1 MKRLL
6 LSTVMLCCG
15 TALAGDAPT
24 LDGLEDPVLIE
35 RYQQLTEELRCL
47 VCQNQNIAESNAG
60 LAVDLRNQVR
70 DMLLAGRTDEEI
82 LTFLTDRY
90 GDFVRYR
97 PAVNQRT
104 WLLWAGPLLFL
115 GAGLILLVP
124 VLRRRAAMLDDESDV
139 GPDAGSG
146 SAR

>member
-1 MKRLL
+1 MRRLL
-6 LSTVMLCCG
+6 LL
-15 TALAGDAPT
+15 TALLLAGAALGTEAPA
-24 LDGLEDPVLIE
+24 LDGLEDPELIA

-60 LAVDLRNQVR
+60 LAADLRRQVR
-70 DMLLAGRTDEEI
+70 EMLLAGNSNDEI

-104 WLLWAGPLLFL
+104 WLLWVGPLLFL
-115 GAGLILLVP
+115 GAGLVMLVP
-124 VLRRRAAMLDDESDV
+124 VLRRRAAMLDDEPDP
-139 GPDAGSG
+139 GPDAGAG
-146 SAR
+146 P

>member
-1 MKRLL
+1 MRSYLVWL
-6 LSTVMLCCG
+6 AM
-15 TALAGDAPT
+15 ALGCLPSALPAASAPSM
-24 LDGLEDPVLIE
+24 DGLEDPVLIE

-60 LAVDLRNQVR
+60 LAVDLREQVR
-70 DMLLAGRTDEEI
+70 DQLLAGRTDDEI

-115 GAGLILLVP
+115 GAGLLLLVP
-124 VLRRRAAMLDDESDV
+124 VLKRRMAMLDDETDAES
-139 GPDAGSG
+139 PDP
-146 SAR
+146 